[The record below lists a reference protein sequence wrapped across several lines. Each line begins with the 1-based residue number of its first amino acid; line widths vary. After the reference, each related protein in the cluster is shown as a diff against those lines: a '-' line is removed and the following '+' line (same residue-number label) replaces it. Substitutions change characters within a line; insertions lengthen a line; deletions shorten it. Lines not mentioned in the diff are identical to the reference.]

1 MKRIWRAGG
10 GQTRVCAEGRVAGV
24 MGTCLEDG
32 QESGLSSECTEVNLA
47 ETRADGEVW
56 GERLRISL

>member
-1 MKRIWRAGG
+1 M
-10 GQTRVCAEGRVAGV
+10 CAEGRVAGV

-56 GERLRISL
+56 GERLRMKIL